1 MLPQKG
7 YLEAEH
13 QQEQIAEDTP
23 LTPGSV
29 GLQTAGSLQVLQHRE
44 HAIH

>member
-1 MLPQKG
+1 MLPQKR
-7 YLEAEH
+7 YLEAEQ
-13 QQEQIAEDTP
+13 QQEQIAEDAA
-23 LTPGSV
+23 LTPGSI

>member
-7 YLEAEH
+7 YLEAE
-13 QQEQIAEDTP
+13 QRQEQIAEDFP
-23 LTPGSV
+23 LIPGSI
-29 GLQTAGSLQVLQHRE
+29 GLQTGGSLQVLQHRE